1 MPRDTSKLHA
11 FQTADR
17 LVIDM
22 YKATRALPRNE
33 QFEIGRQL
41 RRAAL
46 SVPPNLVEGSQR
58 QSTREYRRFV
68 EIALG
73 SAVEVRYLLT
83 VAYRLGVMPEA
94 GGLISEYEVLVRAL
108 HKLFASIGDLPDTRN

>member
-1 MPRDTSKLHA
+1 
-11 FQTADR
+11 
-17 LVIDM
+17 
-22 YKATRALPRNE
+22 
-33 QFEIGRQL
+33 
-41 RRAAL
+41 L
-46 SVPPNLVEGSQR
+46 SVPTNLVEGSQR

-94 GGLISEYEVLVRAL
+94 GGLISEYEALVRAL
-108 HKLFASIGDLPDTRN
+108 QKRFASIGTLPDTRN

>member
-11 FQTADR
+11 FQAADR

-22 YKATRALPRNE
+22 YRSTRALPRSE

-46 SVPPNLVEGSQR
+46 SVPTNLVEGSQR

-94 GGLISEYEVLVRAL
+94 GGLISEYEALVRAL
-108 HKLFASIGDLPDTRN
+108 QKLFASIGDLPDTRN